1 LIEKDLIFVATVG
14 LRDELKEEVW
24 DVIDGLQDVSTN
36 LRIVSGDHKASA
48 FKTARELGITQREE
62 DVVEGT
68 KLRSDLLQIMKK
80 VPNKDTDN
88 EGGYTYEFN
97 NPDSATYFRNVL
109 RKKVKVVYRASLD
122 DKHMF
127 VAALE
132 KAGVN
137 CAVTGEATNDAGALK
152 EASVGFSMG
161 VGGCAVA
168 RENSD
173 IIILND
179 SFEGVISAVR
189 WVETFLRTAGNSF
202 NFNLQSISLAFSS
215 S

>member
-1 LIEKDLIFVATVG
+1 
-14 LRDELKEEVW
+14 
-24 DVIDGLQDVSTN
+24 
-36 LRIVSGDHKASA
+36 
-48 FKTARELGITQREE
+48 
-62 DVVEGT
+62 
-68 KLRSDLLQIMKK
+68 MKK
-80 VPNKDTDN
+80 VPSKDTDH

-97 NPDSATYFRNVL
+97 NPDSVTYFRNVL
-109 RKKVKVVYRASLD
+109 RKKIKVVYRASSD

-189 WVETFLRTAGNSF
+189 WGRNIFENCRKFV
-202 NFNLQSISLAFSS
+202 
-215 S
+215 